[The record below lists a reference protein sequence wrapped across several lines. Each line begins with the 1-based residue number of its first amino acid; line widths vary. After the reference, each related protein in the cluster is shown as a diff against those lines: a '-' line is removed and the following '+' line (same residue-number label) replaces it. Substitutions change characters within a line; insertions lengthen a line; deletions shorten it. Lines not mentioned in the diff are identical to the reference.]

1 MTGKAVTIRDV
12 AAALGVNP
20 STVSRAL
27 NPQTQGMITPEVVR
41 NVNKMAQKM
50 GYYPNRVAA
59 ALVQKRSYTIGV
71 LIPDLMNPVFPP
83 MIRGLQDTLDAEGYT
98 VIVSSS
104 DGHEEYE
111 KTAYRKF
118 RERAIDGFIM
128 ATALYQDTLV
138 DECVRQNLPLVL
150 MNRTVESGVVNSVV
164 NDDAA
169 GIRMAVDH
177 LVSLGH
183 TRIAHAAGPQNTST
197 GRTRLTEFEAH
208 LESLGLEAGHVLEA
222 RNYSIDEGRRLAE
235 EFLTASE
242 RPGAII
248 GANDLVALGCIDA
261 IEAAGLNCPSD
272 ISVMGFD
279 DIPLLDRMT
288 PTLTTIAIPQY
299 QIGVMAA
306 QSLLKQLSQ
315 TESDVTITRLT
326 PELIVRNSTSRPAN
340 R

>member
-27 NPQTQGMITPEVVR
+27 NPNTQGMITTDVVTR
-41 NVNKMAQKM
+41 VNKMARKM

-59 ALVQKRSYTIGV
+59 ALVQRRSYTIGV

-83 MIRGLQDTLDAEGYT
+83 MIRGLQDTLDKEGYT
-98 VIVSSS
+98 VIVANS

-128 ATALYQDTLV
+128 ATALYRDALV
-138 DECVRQNLPLVL
+138 DECVTQNLPLVL
-150 MNRTVESGVVNSVV
+150 MNRTVESGNVNSVI

-169 GIRMAVDH
+169 GIRMAIDH

-183 TRIAHAAGPQNTST
+183 THIAHIAGPQNTST
-197 GRTRLTEFEAH
+197 GRTRLTEFNDH
-208 LESLGLEAGHVLEA
+208 LKSLGLEAGQVFEA
-222 RNYSIDEGRRLAE
+222 RNYSIEEGRRLAVE
-235 EFLTASE
+235 MLSTGQ
-242 RPGAII
+242 RPGAVI

-261 IEAAGLNCPSD
+261 IEDAGLGCPSD

-279 DIPLLDRMT
+279 DIPFMDRMT
-288 PTLTTIAIPQY
+288 PALTTIAIPQY
-299 QIGVMAA
+299 EIGVIAA
-306 QSLLKQLSQ
+306 QSLLKQLG
-315 TESDVTITRLT
+315 ESDTKITVTRLQ
-326 PELIVRNSTSRPAN
+326 PGLIVRASTAPPGV
-340 R
+340 